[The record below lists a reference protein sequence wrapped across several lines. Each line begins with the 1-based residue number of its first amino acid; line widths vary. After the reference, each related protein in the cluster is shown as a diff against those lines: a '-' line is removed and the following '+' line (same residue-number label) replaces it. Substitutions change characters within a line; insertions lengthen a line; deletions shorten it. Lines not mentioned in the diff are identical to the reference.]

1 MSNISILYTEVSGSG
16 SPVLLIPGM
25 LATTK
30 FWKEISEKLSKNHKV
45 ISLDILGF
53 GQSPAPKNLDYTISD
68 HTQSILKTLD
78 DLQIKENLIVVGHS
92 MGALLALDLA
102 LEKPGLV
109 KKLILISP
117 PIFKSKTEARDN
129 ISRFSALHPILL
141 YGNVA
146 RITCLIFCNLLRPLT
161 RIGVIFA
168 FGDLPREIA
177 ADTLL
182 HNYSSYS
189 KTLENVVENQ
199 NFFERISQIKVPIKI
214 IYGEND
220 KRIIQE
226 NLEEL
231 KKKNPKIE
239 IEHFPNLGHQL
250 PLQDPQIVLNLI

>member
-1 MSNISILYTEVSGSG
+1 MILYSEVTGSG
-16 SPVLLIPGM
+16 QPVLLLPGM
-25 LATTK
+25 LATTS
-30 FWKEISEKLSKNHKV
+30 FWKEIAKKLSSKFKV
-45 ISLDILGF
+45 ISLDFLGF
-53 GQSPAPKNLDYTISD
+53 GKSPAPWNLKYSVNEHVSSINETLEKDGIS
-68 HTQSILKTLD
+68 
-78 DLQIKENLIVVGHS
+78 EPLIVVGHS
-92 MGALLALDLA
+92 MGALLALELA
-102 LEKPGLV
+102 LEKPDMI

-117 PIFKSKTEARDN
+117 PIFKSKEEARHN

-146 RITCLIFCNLLRPLT
+146 RVTCLIFCNFLRPLT
-161 RIGVIFA
+161 RVGVIFA
-168 FGDLPREIA
+168 FKDLPRQVA

-182 HNYSSYS
+182 HNYFSYS

-199 NFFERISQIKVPIKI
+199 NFFSRISELKIPIKI

-231 KKKNPKIE
+231 KKMNSRIE
-239 IEHFPNLGHQL
+239 IEHYPNLGHQL

>member
-1 MSNISILYTEVSGSG
+1 MILYSEVIGSG
-16 SPVLLIPGM
+16 QPVLLLPGM
-25 LATTK
+25 LAATS
-30 FWKEISEKLSKNHKV
+30 FWKEIAKKLSSKFKV
-45 ISLDILGF
+45 ISLDLLGF
-53 GQSPAPKNLDYTISD
+53 GKSPAPWNLKYSISD
-68 HTQSILKTLD
+68 HISSINETLEKD
-78 DLQIKENLIVVGHS
+78 GIKEPLIVVGHS
-92 MGALLALDLA
+92 MGALLALEMA
-102 LEKPGLV
+102 LEKPDLV

-146 RITCLIFCNLLRPLT
+146 RVTCLIFCNLLRPLT

-168 FGDLPREIA
+168 FKDLPKQVA

-182 HNYSSYS
+182 HNYFSYS

-199 NFFERISQIKVPIKI
+199 NFFSRISELKIPIKI

-231 KKKNPKIE
+231 KKMNSRIE
-239 IEHFPNLGHQL
+239 IEHYPNLGHQL